1 MHVLPVNSHER
12 PAASVRVASQEQ
24 FPSNKVL
31 RLVTFVQPES
41 LKTRTGIAG
50 SARLAGHLLVATR
63 CPAGFHASKQGSTVC
78 DVCPT
83 GKFAEEASVECN
95 ACPPGEFSQTASSKC
110 ESCQPG
116 AISIEQGASAC
127 DVCPAGKFEDKNR
140 YCRECPPGWT
150 STSGNKSC
158 TKCPAGFHA
167 SKQGSTVCDV
177 CPAGKFAEEASV
189 ECDACPPGEFS
200 RTASSKCESC
210 QPGAISIE
218 QGASACD
225 VCPAGKF
232 EDKNR
237 YCRECPPGWTSTS
250 GNKSCT
256 KCPAGFH
263 ASKQG
268 STVCDVCPAG
278 KFAGEAS
285 VECDACPPGEFSRT
299 ASSKCGSCQ
308 PGAISIEQ
316 GASACDVCPAGK
328 FEVNHKICQDCEAG
342 WTSTS
347 GNKSCTKCPAGFHA
361 SKQGSTVCDVC
372 PAGRFAGEASVEC
385 HQCEPGAVP
394 SSQGCDACPSGRSAS
409 PGALY
414 CEPCDAGSYAS
425 SGSAM
430 CRICPSGHVS
440 SPISASCHACEGL
453 LVRNVPDEMQQSCI
467 LDNMEVLFAVLS
479 WIAGTIFCHLLLT
492 GLFGQLPLADVSKQ
506 GQKVL
511 ITSSIPHFVLTW
523 QSPEVFFTGAL
534 HLDQPPTT
542 QWKVESHSFD
552 QLTLRGDIQ
561 MPLDTSMGHLHFKFP
576 RAFIATGHMAAL
588 KSLQR
593 VLGFGPSFG
602 MVQLELSIHS
612 CFFCKKNTY
621 YIFLRQ
627 RNLLEA
633 NRGLW
638 HVPLIVWCLASASG
652 AAVARQLH
660 WKLALLV
667 AGLSMC
673 AGLLSFF
680 LRRRCPKNLF
690 GNI

>member
-1 MHVLPVNSHER
+1 MTGKACPGIETETVDVCYGRGSCFDDMHARKEKPKKISARGNGSCACNDISFSGYDEEGRSTCSEGHCP
-12 PAASVRVASQEQ
+12 PAMEEIRGNCALC
-24 FPSNKVL
+24 P
-31 RLVTFVQPES
+31 
-41 LKTRTGIAG
+41 AG
-50 SARLAGHLLVATR
+50 SSSVEGASCTDCSAGQFSPKAGGTCDSCPPGEISSEPGASACNPCPAGKSEVKNQYCKECPQGWTSTSGNKSCTK

-78 DVCPT
+78 DVCPA
-83 GKFAEEASVECN
+83 GRFAGEASAECDE
-95 ACPPGEFSQTASSKC
+95 CPPGEFSQTASSKC
-110 ESCQPG
+110 QSCQPG

-177 CPAGKFAEEASV
+177 CPAGRSAGEASA

-218 QGASACD
+218 QGASVCD

-237 YCRECPPGWTSTS
+237 YCKECPP
-250 GNKSCT
+250 
-256 KCPAGFH
+256 
-263 ASKQG
+263 
-268 STVCDVCPAG
+268 
-278 KFAGEAS
+278 
-285 VECDACPPGEFSRT
+285 
-299 ASSKCGSCQ
+299 
-308 PGAISIEQ
+308 
-316 GASACDVCPAGK
+316 
-328 FEVNHKICQDCEAG
+328 G

-409 PGALY
+409 QGALY
-414 CEPCDAGSYAS
+414 CEPCDAGSYAP

-440 SPISASCHACEGL
+440 SPISASCHACEEL

-492 GLFGQLPLADVSKQ
+492 SLFGQLPLADVSKQ

-523 QSPEVFFTGAL
+523 QSPEVFFTATGAP

-552 QLTLRGDIQ
+552 QLTLHGDIQ

-593 VLGFGPSFG
+593 VLVLGLNCSP
-602 MVQLELSIHS
+602 
-612 CFFCKKNTY
+612 CFAKRTY
-621 YIFLRQ
+621 FFFA
-627 RNLLEA
+627 NATCLLET

-638 HVPLIVWCLASASG
+638 HVPLIFWCVASASG
-652 AAVARQLH
+652 AAAARQLH

-667 AGLSMC
+667 AGLSIC
-673 AGLLSFF
+673 VGLLSFF
-680 LRRRCPKNLF
+680 LRRRCPKKLF